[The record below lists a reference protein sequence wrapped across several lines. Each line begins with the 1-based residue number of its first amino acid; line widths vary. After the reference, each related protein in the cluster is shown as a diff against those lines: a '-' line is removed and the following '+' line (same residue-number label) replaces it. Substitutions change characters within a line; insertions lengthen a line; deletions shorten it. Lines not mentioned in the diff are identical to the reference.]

1 MNVYVDDM
9 TAERAKELLDEFGFD
24 LQTAVNVFLR
34 QMIREKEIPFSIG
47 MTYDE
52 RKRLQEI
59 EEKAEYDEYFS
70 GANLEHIMQSVQQL
84 KEGKVIVH
92 DLIEVDE

>member
-1 MNVYVDDM
+1 MNVYVDDI

-24 LQTAVNVFLR
+24 IQTAVNVFLR
-34 QMIREKEIPFSIG
+34 QLIREKEFPFSIG
-47 MTYDE
+47 ITYDE

-70 GANLEHIMQSVQQL
+70 GANLEHILESVQQF
-84 KEGKVIVH
+84 KEGKVVVH
-92 DLIEVDE
+92 DLIEVD